1 MVWSVLTVA
10 GGISDWSLEE
20 CLTVWRVVWMLE
32 DDLTESQFGGWF
44 GCWRSLRGWFLDAEL
59 AA

>member
-1 MVWSVLTVA
+1 MA

-32 DDLTESQFGGWF
+32 DDLTDGSLEGGLDAGGRF
-44 GCWRSLRGWFLDAEL
+44 EDGLDAEL
-59 AA
+59 AAWSV